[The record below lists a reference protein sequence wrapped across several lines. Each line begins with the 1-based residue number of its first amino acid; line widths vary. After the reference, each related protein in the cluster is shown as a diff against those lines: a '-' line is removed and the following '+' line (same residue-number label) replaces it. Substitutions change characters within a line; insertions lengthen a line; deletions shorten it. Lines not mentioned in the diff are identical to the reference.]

1 MKKNIT
7 NPTTQFK
14 LLVLL
19 ICLFAYNYCC
29 SQTVDKVR
37 LGYDSTKTIS
47 KQTGMAVSLNGKYL
61 AFAFQDRTIK
71 IFDVINNKFVARLQA
86 PVAQFNDFKLTNQ
99 GDRIIF
105 VSQSSLIVFDW
116 RNKTILKSFELSK
129 QVTRTAFLDSQNLI
143 AVGMH

>member
-71 IFDVINNKFVARLQA
+71 IFDVINNKKEEPHLFR
-86 PVAQFNDFKLTNQ
+86 
-99 GDRIIF
+99 
-105 VSQSSLIVFDW
+105 SSLAINSRISPDPKRVDR
-116 RNKTILKSFELSK
+116 RNFASFNP
-129 QVTRTAFLDSQNLI
+129 D
-143 AVGMH
+143 HY